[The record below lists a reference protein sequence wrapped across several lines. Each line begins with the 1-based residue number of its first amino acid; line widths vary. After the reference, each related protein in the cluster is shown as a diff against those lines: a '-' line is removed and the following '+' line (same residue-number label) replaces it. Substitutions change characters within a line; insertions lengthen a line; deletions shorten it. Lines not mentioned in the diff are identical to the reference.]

1 MSSTLGPSWNLRCNS
16 SPRCLTV
23 YLTRTGRPPSG
34 SSINNNND
42 IGDGGET
49 VSSTNPFD
57 DEVRSPW
64 SSGDAASSP
73 LAVDAGS
80 NASSS
85 FAYSVAFGTERGSLH
100 CRSYPANISGGNGN
114 ASHGDFD
121 DGGMR
126 PGLPVRDVSQLVIPP
141 LSGLND
147 GMIGSSGASVV
158 SSMSHSGAMAGAANL
173 NFWGPINLQG
183 AVKGSIVGIVRASP
197 PSSLMKNS
205 NNFQLSN
212 HHDNTASVAGFHDQD
227 HGSSIPWDNVTPV
240 FLLMVD
246 DNRGTSAPSS
256 ANPGAYAAHLVTVK
270 HGTFAKLTPAP
281 SYFQWSAGLQT
292 NPKTGV
298 SSHWKL
304 DASLDGRSSSLV
316 IGGGSTSQSQS
327 QRHRREGSKSG
338 SGSHTG
344 WLGALG
350 LNETNVSNN
359 NYPSSSRNL
368 NDPREQAA
376 SDASTS
382 KSTSATGTAASSAT
396 ATTSL
401 GTLPRMSCVA
411 YHPNTG
417 FVYAAGTGIYGLQPA
432 GVKAVLAGMMS
443 LGGGDARA
451 ASGVSGGDGMGG
463 NKYQSSG
470 ASISSSSQIRRV
482 HSHSTAGEQLQ
493 SAPAHSSSGAA
504 AALAASLHPPMAL
517 YLKCQNVLPSPGV
530 RCSGGGGSKNSMTL
544 ACAGRVAIVAVTNS
558 FYAVPAYLDLSVVG
572 ALSGKNATTP
582 SSPSGGAI
590 SFMGPNAV
598 PSSSVLNKNISAT
611 KLIAFAQSSQVHPV
625 ITLEV
630 ISSVDRPVPLSSE
643 IATSSSSSMDLAR
656 VLRPINS
663 LVVLASGRECAA
675 LEISSIPDAR
685 ALTMFGKAGAVGTF
699 AGVGTT
705 GVVSTL
711 IKSSPPRHGITSL
724 PSPILAAASLPLR
737 TRIGRGAYDAIDSR
751 TKHPE
756 HGRIITGDL
765 SAGPLVALLTADGL
779 IHVRSPFCIAVPL
792 SSIEVGTRPND
803 FFSLSVLPSPSKS
816 VGIRSIL
823 ASSYGGEARVVS
835 CQAENSQDFA
845 DRLIKLSID
854 AFGSNGFPRLELAE
868 ALGATFS
875 ATSYSGPE
883 PTAQKRSLLRQ
894 YLECVLGLSEEVR
907 TYMGCGVSVVVMED
921 AQDGGLEIID
931 SITDGLVQIA
941 IGSGDAKTSSS
952 LSPKALLTCT
962 ALLCLVCFQMNP
974 PNATLANR
982 AAKSCASA
990 MGIVRPKDTG
1000 ISKAVVAVCDLVA
1013 DRLMKEASTSYSLLT
1028 SSPTPLP
1035 SSHRPNHGSTGMEF
1049 VEAAVWLLRSCGCHE
1064 KAIYVLQDR
1073 MNNPAIRNAS
1083 VGGGIGNANG
1093 SGWSQIKF
1101 DSYIATHMG
1110 ELWSS
1115 KDDTCCQLVLLAS
1128 ATRDLIA
1135 RNPTLG
1141 LSIFTS
1147 PHPQNEKEWRNMK
1160 PADDPLAHP
1169 FYPSKVVELLKSVT
1183 PQVISHGI
1191 GAGECSP
1198 AESPGVFL
1206 TFQSGDVTAPL
1217 PLHSGRAL
1225 AITYLESS
1233 IGIATGRP
1241 PKSSGESFHCTNSC
1255 DESDDRKADMHD
1267 ELSYLLLEGVIS
1279 ERGDGDD
1286 GVDSELG
1293 AIYRSKLRRLLSWS
1307 NSMIRSERLLASLPS
1322 SFLREHALLLG
1333 RLGRH
1338 EDALKIFYSDLD
1350 SLELALEYC
1359 DVRHERYQAKVEEA
1373 KATGKSLPHE
1383 CAYLP
1388 LVRVALDSD
1397 TDSDRGVAAAI
1408 QVLAL
1413 RRDSIDKGAALR
1425 LLPKN
1430 VPMSA
1435 VVRPFLIP
1443 AVVENESQVRRLMVA
1458 SSLLRSRYVQ
1468 LRKKLTEAQIKS
1480 QSTLQNVPALKR
1492 LNLGNPLYSSK
1503 PTRAKPVHATS
1514 TYFPEVLLSKH
1525 FFPRHLVVQAQVM
1538 NNSSHPEERTLADV
1552 TFVVA
1557 ESSDEALQPTLEV
1570 PIRTLPVKAAGST
1583 WCVLTA
1589 SPQRLDGTA
1598 FLTCEL
1604 RYTVLSVDAAT
1615 GAPLNFGDDTNAPG
1629 FGRTYVEEL
1638 QDIEIRH
1645 AEFIP

>member
-1 MSSTLGPSWNLRCNS
+1 M
-16 SPRCLTV
+16 
-23 YLTRTGRPPSG
+23 
-34 SSINNNND
+34 
-42 IGDGGET
+42 
-49 VSSTNPFD
+49 SSTNPFD

-64 SSGDAASSP
+64 SSRDAATSP
-73 LAVDAGS
+73 LALDATS
-80 NASSS
+80 TSSS
-85 FAYSVAFGTERGSLH
+85 FAYSVVFGTERGSLH
-100 CRSYPANISGGNGN
+100 CRAYPVDTSGGNFN
-114 ASHGDFD
+114 TSDGDF

-126 PGLPVRDVSQLVIPP
+126 RGLPARDVSQLVIPP

-147 GMIGSSGASVV
+147 GLIGSSGGSVV
-158 SSMSHSGAMAGAANL
+158 SSMTHAGGMAGAANL
-173 NFWGPINLQG
+173 NLLGPINLQG

-197 PSSLMKNS
+197 SHSYMKNA

-212 HHDNTASVAGFHDQD
+212 HHDNTATIAGFHD
-227 HGSSIPWDNVTPV
+227 HGHSSTIPWDIAAPV

-246 DNRGTSAPSS
+246 DNRGSSSPSS
-256 ANPGAYAAHLVTVK
+256 SNPGAYAAHLVTVK
-270 HGTFAKLTPAP
+270 HGTFAKLPPAP

-292 NPKTGV
+292 NLKTGI

-304 DASLDGRSSSLV
+304 DTSLDGRSSSV
-316 IGGGSTSQSQS
+316 AMISGGSMSQSQS
-327 QRHRREGSKSG
+327 QQHSRGGSKSG

-344 WLGALG
+344 WFGTSG
-350 LNETNVSNN
+350 TNETNIPNNSN
-359 NYPSSSRNL
+359 PSSNSNVQ
-368 NDPREQAA
+368 NQQSA
-376 SDASTS
+376 SD
-382 KSTSATGTAASSAT
+382 SSAT
-396 ATTSL
+396 ATVAGASTASSSATGSTSL
-401 GTLPRMSCVA
+401 GTLPRMSCVT

-417 FVYAAGTGIYGLQPA
+417 FVYAAGTGVYGLQPA

-443 LGGGDARA
+443 L
-451 ASGVSGGDGMGG
+451 SGGEIGSTGVGGVGDGTSGS
-463 NKYQSSG
+463 KYHSSG
-470 ASISSSSQIRRV
+470 GSISSSSQMRRV

-493 SAPAHSSSGAA
+493 SASAHASSGAS
-504 AALAASLHPPMAL
+504 AALAASIHPPMAL

-530 RCSGGGGSKNSMTL
+530 RCSSGGGSKNSMTL
-544 ACAGRVAIVAVTNS
+544 ACSGRVAIVAVTNS
-558 FYAVPAYLDLSVVG
+558 FYAVPACLDLSVVG
-572 ALSGKNATTP
+572 AIIGKKTTTP
-582 SSPSGGAI
+582 SLSSGGGAV
-590 SFMGPNAV
+590 SLLGPNSV
-598 PSSSVLNKNISAT
+598 PSSSVHIKNISAT

-630 ISSVDRPVPLSSE
+630 TSSVDRPMPSSSE
-643 IATSSSSSMDLAR
+643 VATSSSSLDLSR
-656 VLRPINS
+656 VLRPITS

-675 LEISSIPDAR
+675 LEVASIPDSR
-685 ALTMFGKAGAVGTF
+685 ALAMHEKAGSVGT
-699 AGVGTT
+699 GVGAGMT
-705 GVVSTL
+705 GLVSTRV
-711 IKSSPPRHGITSL
+711 KSSPPRHGITSL
-724 PSPILAAASLPLR
+724 ASPILAAAPLPPR
-737 TRIGRGAYDAIDSR
+737 TRIGRGENHGVDSR
-751 TKHPE
+751 SKHQE
-756 HGRIITGDL
+756 RGRIITGDL

-779 IHVRSPFCIAVPL
+779 IHIRSPFCIAVPL
-792 SSIEVGTRPND
+792 TSIEVGTRPND
-803 FFSLSVLPSPSKS
+803 FFSLSALPCPSGS
-816 VGIRSIL
+816 ARTRSIL
-823 ASSYGGEARVVS
+823 ATSYGGEARLVS
-835 CQAENSQDFA
+835 CQAESSQVRKRCFERLVKYCHNSILIALYHRQQDFA

-883 PTAQKRSLLRQ
+883 PTAHKRSLLRQ
-894 YLECVLGLSEEVR
+894 YLECELGLSEEVR
-907 TYMGCGVSVVVMED
+907 TYMGNGSFFVVSENPQGGRLEVV
-921 AQDGGLEIID
+921 D
-931 SITDGLVQIA
+931 SIENDLGQMT
-941 IGSGDAKTSSS
+941 IGSSDAKTSSS
-952 LSPKALLTCT
+952 LSPSALLTCT
-962 ALLCLVCFQMNP
+962 ALLCLVCFQVNP

-982 AAKSCASA
+982 AAKSCANT
-990 MGIVRPKDTG
+990 MGVVRPKDTS
-1000 ISKAVVAVCDLVA
+1000 ISKAVVAVCELVA
-1013 DRLMKEASTSYSLLT
+1013 DRLITEASPSYSLLT
-1028 SSPTPLP
+1028 SSSPPLQ
-1035 SSHRPNHGSTGMEF
+1035 SGHRPSHGSTIMEF

-1083 VGGGIGNANG
+1083 VGSGIGNGNAG
-1093 SGWSQIKF
+1093 GWSQIKF
-1101 DSYIATHMG
+1101 DSYIATHLG

-1115 KDDTCCQLVLLAS
+1115 KDDNCCQLVLLAP

-1147 PHPQNEKEWRNMK
+1147 PHPQNEKEWKNMK

-1169 FYPSKVVELLKSVT
+1169 LYPSKVVELLKSVS
-1183 PQVISHGI
+1183 PRVCKQDI
-1191 GAGECSP
+1191 GVSDYSP
-1198 AESPGVFL
+1198 AESPGYFSS
-1206 TFQSGDVTAPL
+1206 FQSGDVVAPL

-1225 AITYLESS
+1225 AVTYLESS

-1241 PKSSGESFHCTNSC
+1241 PKTPGESFHGSNYR

-1359 DVRHERYQAKVEEA
+1359 DVRHERYQAKIDEA
-1373 KATGKSLPHE
+1373 KATGRSLPQE

-1388 LVRVALDSD
+1388 LLRVALDSD
-1397 TDSDRGVAAAI
+1397 SDSDRGVAAAI

-1443 AVVENESQVRRLMVA
+1443 AIVENESQVRRLTVA

-1468 LRKKLTEAQIKS
+1468 LKKKLTDAQIKA
-1480 QSTLQNVPALKR
+1480 QSTLQNAPALKR

-1503 PTRAKPVHATS
+1503 PTRAKPVHATTS
-1514 TYFPEVLLSKH
+1514 YFPEVLLTKH
-1525 FFPRHLVVQAQVM
+1525 FFPRHLVIQAQVM
-1538 NNSSHPEERTLADV
+1538 NNTSHPEERTLSDV
-1552 TFVVA
+1552 AFVVA
-1557 ESSDEALQPTLEV
+1557 ESSDDALQPTMEL

-1583 WCVLTA
+1583 WCVLAA

-1604 RYTVLSVDAAT
+1604 RFTVLSVDAAT
-1615 GAPLNFGDDTNAPG
+1615 GAPLNFGDEANG
-1629 FGRTYVEEL
+1629 FARTYVEEL

-1645 AEFIP
+1645 TEFSP